1 MKVWMKYLLGTALGL
16 VIAAYI
22 PMNTEN
28 ATEYLAFF
36 TELAIRVGRFFLIPI
51 LFFGTTL
58 AVANLRTKNNLVKTG
73 IFTILSGV
81 VVTVVVVFIGT
92 MSALIINLPR
102 IPIIEERAFDVVSV
116 SIKEHILM
124 LFPYNGVDG
133 LFNGIYLL
141 PILILCGFF
150 GASFAS
156 DPIRAKSAYVLFDS
170 LNRLSYLII
179 HFFIEILSIGF
190 IAISC
195 TWFISFFDIIKTG
208 AYKSLILLLAVDAV
222 IIICLTLPL
231 ILRFVLKKTNPF
243 KVLYACLAPMISA
256 LISGDSNFSLIIS
269 IRHIKESLGIK
280 RDAGAVSLPILSVFI
295 RSGSGLV
302 IAVSLIT
309 ILKSY
314 SSLEIA
320 FTDVLWIMGLSTLSS
335 FFLGGMPTGGAFV
348 AITILCSMY
357 GRGFESGYLLLKPI
371 AFILCTFGTV
381 IDIATQ
387 IFCTYYI
394 AKKAKMVEE
403 KSCKTYI

>member
-1 MKVWMKYLLGTALGL
+1 MKIWMKYLLGTALGL

-22 PMNTEN
+22 PMDTEN

-36 TELAIRVGRFFLIPI
+36 TELAIRMGRFFLIPI

-58 AVANLRTKNNLVKTG
+58 AMTNLRTKTKLIRTG
-73 IFTILSGV
+73 VYTVFSGI
-81 VVTVVVVFIGT
+81 VVTVVIVFIGT
-92 MSALIINLPR
+92 ISALIIDLPR

-133 LFNGIYLL
+133 LFNGMYLL
-141 PILILCGFF
+141 PLLVFVAF
-150 GASFAS
+150 LGAAFAS
-156 DPIRAKSAYVLFDS
+156 DPIKARPAYLLFDS
-170 LNRLSYLII
+170 LNRISYLII
-179 HFFIEILSIGF
+179 HFFIEILSIGL

-195 TWFISFFDIIKTG
+195 TWFISFFDTIKTG
-208 AYKSLILLLAVDAV
+208 AYKSLIILLTCDVVLIACIILPLLLWLAD
-222 IIICLTLPL
+222 
-231 ILRFVLKKTNPF
+231 KKTNPF
-243 KVLYACLAPMISA
+243 KVLYACVAPMISA
-256 LISGDSNFSLIIS
+256 LFTGDTNFSLIIS

-280 RDAGAVSLPILSVFI
+280 KDVGAVSLPILSVFI

-320 FTDVLWIMGLSTLSS
+320 FLDVLWIMGLSTLCS

-381 IDIATQ
+381 IDIVTQ

-394 AKKAKMVEE
+394 ARKAKMVEE
-403 KSCKTYI
+403 KMCKTYI